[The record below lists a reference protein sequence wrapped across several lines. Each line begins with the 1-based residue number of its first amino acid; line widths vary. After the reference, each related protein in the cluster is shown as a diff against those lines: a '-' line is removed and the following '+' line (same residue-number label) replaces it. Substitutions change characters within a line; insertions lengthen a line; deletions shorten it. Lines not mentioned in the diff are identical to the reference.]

1 MADQNNLATTLNLL
15 NLDILSSFLGISG
28 LLILILTSYQGK
40 RVLLEPKSNTQNSTA
55 TINLDFAALTGRL
68 LLVTA
73 GFISANTNT
82 LRLQE
87 LARQAAKNKNR
98 SAAASI
104 NPDIW
109 LTLGAWIAFGGGI
122 FALVGDYQRLRNPS
136 RVPVAE

>member
-1 MADQNNLATTLNLL
+1 MAAQNNLSTTLNLL

-28 LLILILTSYQGK
+28 LLILILISYQGK
-40 RVLLEPKSNTQNSTA
+40 RVLLEPKSNNQNSPA
-55 TINLDFAALTGRL
+55 TINLDLAALTGRL

-82 LRLQE
+82 WRLQE
-87 LARQAAKNKNR
+87 LVREATKNKSR
-98 SAAASI
+98 SAAAAVG
-104 NPDIW
+104 PDIW

-122 FALVGDYQRLRNPS
+122 FALVGDFQRLRNPS